1 MTKQKTKTG
10 DIIWRQIGDEI
21 VVIKDDG
28 LAVHVLNKTA
38 AHIWKMCQEG
48 HSPEEIAADLCQH
61 FEVELKEAITDTKD
75 LLANLRKLG
84 LLETSGV
91 TK

>member
-10 DIIWRQIGDEI
+10 DVIWRQIGDEI

-38 AHIWKMCQEG
+38 AHIWKMYQEG

-61 FEVELKEAITDTKD
+61 FEVGLEEASTDIKD
-75 LLANLRKLG
+75 LLVKLREMG
-84 LLETSGV
+84 LLETTEV